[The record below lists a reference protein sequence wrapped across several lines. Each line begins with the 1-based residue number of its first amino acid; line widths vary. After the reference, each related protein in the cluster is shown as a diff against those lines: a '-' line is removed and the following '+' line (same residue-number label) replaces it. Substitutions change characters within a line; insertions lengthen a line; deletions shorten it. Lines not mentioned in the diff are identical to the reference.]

1 MIDPGKMFLMTP
13 KQDVFT
19 DKLPCFNA
27 SNFRVSA
34 RACERGFH
42 FVPEGGRTNNQ
53 IVKACQGHN
62 RKAGHRAYARRALVR
77 MPSREEYKKN
87 RPEDSNPGT
96 HSKPYIT
103 S

>member
-1 MIDPGKMFLMTP
+1 MIDPWKMFSMTP

-19 DKLPCFNA
+19 DKLSCFNA

-34 RACERGFH
+34 RACGRCFR
-42 FVPEGGRTNNQ
+42 FVPEVGGTNNQ

-77 MPSREEYKKN
+77 MPSLEE
-87 RPEDSNPGT
+87 
-96 HSKPYIT
+96 
-103 S
+103 